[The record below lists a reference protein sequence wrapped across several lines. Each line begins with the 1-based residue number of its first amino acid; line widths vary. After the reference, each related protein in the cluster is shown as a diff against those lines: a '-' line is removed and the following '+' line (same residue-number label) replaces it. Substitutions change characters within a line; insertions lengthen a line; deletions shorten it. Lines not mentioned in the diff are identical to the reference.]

1 MEEEEMVT
9 IQIQMQILETTTENI
24 DLEALA
30 ALALNPYNNAEVRG
44 TGEVFIA
51 VQLL

>member
-1 MEEEEMVT
+1 MVT
-9 IQIQMQILETTTENI
+9 IQIRETTTANI

-51 VQLL
+51 VQNP

>member
-1 MEEEEMVT
+1 MVT
-9 IQIQMQILETTTENI
+9 TQIQIQILETTTDKI

-44 TGEVFIA
+44 TGEVSIA
-51 VQLL
+51 VQSL